1 MDSRHERLRNL
12 LKDARERKGLTQLA
26 LGQKLEK
33 DQLFVS
39 RYESGRR
46 NLGVIEFLDIAR
58 GIGVDPYRLL
68 RSLEEAS

>member
-1 MDSRHERLRNL
+1 MDKRPELLRDL
-12 LKDARERKGLTQLA
+12 LKQARESHGITQKA
-26 LGQKLEK
+26 LGEKVGK

-46 NLGVIEFLDIAR
+46 NLDVIEYLDIAR

-68 RSLEEAS
+68 RKLETP